1 MSQQEVDLRK
11 LAEGRVGRVL
21 NQKWSLDRLIDVGGM
36 AAVYAATHRNGNR
49 VAVKVLHPTFPKKS
63 NVRERFLREGYLANK
78 VGHPGAVSVLDDD
91 TTEDGMVFLVMELLE
106 GESLEGLLQRAGGLL
121 GWQHV
126 LAVADQVLDVFAAAH
141 DRGVIHR
148 DIKPANLFLTK
159 EGQVKVLDFG
169 LARLKESDPK
179 TALTGVGVVMGT
191 TSYMPPE
198 QARGKWDLIDGRT
211 DLFALGAVMFRCLS
225 GRVVHEADSP
235 ADRMVAAMTRP
246 ARSLG
251 TVAPLAP
258 AALVHVVDTALSFE
272 MNNRWPDAHAMQRAV
287 RQVYALL
294 AAHDAQPDTRPAAKV
309 PAASGSVDVQFS
321 SKGSD
326 GASIQVDLSDMNI
339 ASRMDLPGDHALGID
354 DMLSIPPE
362 LMDRLPEVSA
372 ILVEDVLS
380 RADIVIEPHDGPKGP
395 KK

>member
-1 MSQQEVDLRK
+1 MSQQDGHLRK
-11 LAEGRVGRVL
+11 LAESRVGRVL
-21 NQKWSLDRLIDVGGM
+21 NQKWRLDRLIDVGGM
-36 AAVYAATHRNGNR
+36 AAVYAAMHRNGNR

-91 TTEDGMVFLVMELLE
+91 TAEDGTVFLVMELLE
-106 GESLEGLLQRAGGLL
+106 GESLEGLLQRSGGLL

-169 LARLKESDPK
+169 LARLKETDPK
-179 TALTGVGVVMGT
+179 TALTGIGVVMGT

-211 DLFALGAVMFRCLS
+211 DLYALGAVMFRCLS
-225 GRVVHEADSP
+225 GRVVHDADTP
-235 ADRMVAAMTRP
+235 ADRLVAAMTRP
-246 ARSLG
+246 APSLA
-251 TVAPLAP
+251 TVAPATPAP
-258 AALVHVVDTALSFE
+258 LVHVVDTALAFE
-272 MNNRWPDAHAMQRAV
+272 MADRWPDARAMQRAV
-287 RQVYALL
+287 RQAYALL
-294 AAHDAQPDTRPAAKV
+294 ASNEPAPVTRPARKPPV
-309 PAASGSVDVQFS
+309 PSPSIDVQISTKSDGESIEVDV
-321 SKGSD
+321 SD
-326 GASIQVDLSDMNI
+326 GGARADEGV
-339 ASRMDLPGDHALGID
+339 HALGID
-354 DMLSIPPE
+354 DMLSVPPE
-362 LMDRLPEVSA
+362 LMDKLPEVSA

-380 RADIVIEPHDGPKGP
+380 RADIVIDPDSPEGG

>member
-1 MSQQEVDLRK
+1 MSQQDGDVRK
-11 LAEGRVGRVL
+11 LAESRVGRVL
-21 NQKWSLDRLIDVGGM
+21 NQKWRLDRLIDVGGM

-91 TTEDGMVFLVMELLE
+91 TAEDGTVFLVMELLE
-106 GESLEGLLQRAGGLL
+106 GESLEALLQRSGGLL

-169 LARLKESDPK
+169 LARLKETDPK
-179 TALTGVGVVMGT
+179 TALTGIGVVMGT

-211 DLFALGAVMFRCLS
+211 DLYALGAVMFRCLS
-225 GRVVHEADSP
+225 GRVVHEADTP
-235 ADRMVAAMTRP
+235 ADRLVAAMTRP
-246 ARSLG
+246 APSLA
-251 TVAPLAP
+251 TVAPATPAP
-258 AALVHVVDTALSFE
+258 LVHVVDTAIAFE
-272 MNNRWPDAHAMQRAV
+272 MSNRWSDAHAMQRAV
-287 RQVYALL
+287 RQAYALL
-294 AAHDAQPDTRPAAKV
+294 ASNEPAPVTHRAGNS
-309 PAASGSVDVQFS
+309 PAPSRSVGVQISTMSDNESIPIDV
-321 SKGSD
+321 SD
-326 GASIQVDLSDMNI
+326 GGGRADERV
-339 ASRMDLPGDHALGID
+339 HALGID
-354 DMLSIPPE
+354 DMLSVPPE
-362 LMDRLPEVSA
+362 LMDKLPEVSA

-380 RADIVIEPHDGPKGP
+380 RADIVIEPTSLPEGG

>member
-1 MSQQEVDLRK
+1 MSQQDGDVRK
-11 LAEGRVGRVL
+11 LAESRVGRVL
-21 NQKWSLDRLIDVGGM
+21 NQKWRLDRLIDVGGM

-91 TTEDGMVFLVMELLE
+91 TAEDGTVFLVMELLE
-106 GESLEGLLQRAGGLL
+106 GESLEGLLQRSGGLL

-169 LARLKESDPK
+169 LARLKETDPK
-179 TALTGVGVVMGT
+179 TALTGIGVVMGT

-211 DLFALGAVMFRCLS
+211 DLYALGAVMFRCLS
-225 GRVVHEADSP
+225 GRVVHDADTP
-235 ADRMVAAMTRP
+235 ADRLVAAMTRP
-246 ARSLG
+246 APSLA
-251 TVAPLAP
+251 TVAPATPAP
-258 AALVHVVDTALSFE
+258 LVHVVDTALAFE
-272 MNNRWPDAHAMQRAV
+272 MADRWPDARAMQRAV
-287 RQVYALL
+287 RQAYALL
-294 AAHDAQPDTRPAAKV
+294 ASNEPAPVTRPARKPPV
-309 PAASGSVDVQFS
+309 PSPSIDVQISTKSDGESIEVDV
-321 SKGSD
+321 SD
-326 GASIQVDLSDMNI
+326 GGARADEGV
-339 ASRMDLPGDHALGID
+339 HALGID
-354 DMLSIPPE
+354 DMLSVPPE
-362 LMDRLPEVSA
+362 LMDKLPEVSA

-380 RADIVIEPHDGPKGP
+380 RADIVIDPDSPEGG

>member
-1 MSQQEVDLRK
+1 MSQQDVDLRK
-11 LAEGRVGRVL
+11 LAESRVGRVL

-49 VAVKVLHPTFPKKS
+49 VAVKVLHPNFPKKS

-91 TTEDGMVFLVMELLE
+91 TTEDGTVFLVMELLE
-106 GESLEGLLQRAGGLL
+106 GESLEGLLQRSGGVL

-198 QARGKWDLIDGRT
+198 QARGKWDMIDGRT
-211 DLFALGAVMFRCLS
+211 DLFALGAVMFRSLS
-225 GRVVHEADSP
+225 GRVVHEADTP

-246 ARSLG
+246 ARSLA
-251 TVAPLAP
+251 TVAPNAP
-258 AALVHVVDTALSFE
+258 PALVHVIDTALAFD
-272 MNNRWPDAHAMQRAV
+272 MNNRWPTAHAMQKAV

-294 AAHDAQPDTRPAAKV
+294 AANEPQPATRPAARASASAQSV
-309 PAASGSVDVQFS
+309 EVQVSAQTPAGD
-321 SKGSD
+321 
-326 GASIQVDLSDMNI
+326 SIQVDLSEVNLGSH
-339 ASRMDLPGDHALGID
+339 ASFPEGKALSVD
-354 DMLSIPPE
+354 DMLSLSPE
-362 LMDRLPEVSA
+362 LVDKLPEVSA

-380 RADIVIEPHDGPKGP
+380 RADIVVEAHDGPKSP

>member
-1 MSQQEVDLRK
+1 MSQQDGDLRK
-11 LAEGRVGRVL
+11 LAESRVGRVL
-21 NQKWSLDRLIDVGGM
+21 NQKWRLDRLIDVGGM
-36 AAVYAATHRNGNR
+36 AAVYAAMHRNGNR

-91 TTEDGMVFLVMELLE
+91 TAEDGTVFLVMELLE
-106 GESLEGLLQRAGGLL
+106 GESLEGLLQRSGGLL

-169 LARLKESDPK
+169 LARLKEADPK
-179 TALTGVGVVMGT
+179 TALTGIGVVMGT

-211 DLFALGAVMFRCLS
+211 DLYALGAVMFRCLS
-225 GRVVHEADSP
+225 GRVVHDADTP
-235 ADRMVAAMTRP
+235 ADRLVAAMTRP
-246 ARSLG
+246 APSLA
-251 TVAPLAP
+251 TVAPATPAP
-258 AALVHVVDTALSFE
+258 LVHVVDTALAFE
-272 MNNRWPDAHAMQRAV
+272 MADRWPDARAMQRAV
-287 RQVYALL
+287 RQAYALL
-294 AAHDAQPDTRPAAKV
+294 ASNETAPVTRPARKPPV
-309 PAASGSVDVQFS
+309 SSPSIDVQIS
-321 SKGSD
+321 TKSD
-326 GASIQVDLSDMNI
+326 GESIQVDVSDGGGR
-339 ASRMDLPGDHALGID
+339 ADEGVHALGID
-354 DMLSIPPE
+354 DMLSVPPE
-362 LMDRLPEVSA
+362 LMDKLPEVSA

-380 RADIVIEPHDGPKGP
+380 RADIVIDPDLPEGG